1 MNCRLPKPLSLTI
14 TALYE
19 NKNLY
24 QILGTNLGYKEKRKR
39 LPPFLNC
46 QHRHN
51 PKVVK
56 KEKIMATHTRS
67 FATTLLLGIAS
78 FIILPPHP
86 ALAGS
91 KAQINPD

>member
-1 MNCRLPKPLSLTI
+1 
-14 TALYE
+14 
-19 NKNLY
+19 
-24 QILGTNLGYKEKRKR
+24 
-39 LPPFLNC
+39 
-46 QHRHN
+46 
-51 PKVVK
+51 
-56 KEKIMATHTRS
+56 MATHTRS